1 MLLTAKELAQ
11 ELDVHVSTVRRA
23 YRTGRIPYERL
34 CKMYLFDLEKVRDA
48 MRLNGFTLAGSE
60 DGLRATGRE
69 SGRRAQPTRPRLG
82 KTGASVAQKK
92 RGKK

>member
-34 CKMYLFDLEKVRDA
+34 CKMYLFDLEKVRHA
-48 MRLNGFTLAGSE
+48 MRLNGLTLVATE
-60 DGLRATGRE
+60 DGLRATDGA

-82 KTGASVAQKK
+82 NTGALPTALITGV
-92 RGKK
+92 R

>member
-34 CKMYLFDLEKVRDA
+34 CKMYLFDLEKVRHA
-48 MRLNGFTLAGSE
+48 MRLNGFTLVGGE
-60 DGLRATGRE
+60 DGLRVTDGE
-69 SGRRAQPTRPRLG
+69 SGRRAQPISPRLG
-82 KTGASVAQKK
+82 KTGASIAEKP

>member
-11 ELDVHVSTVRRA
+11 EFDVHVSTVRRA

-34 CKMYLFDLEKVRDA
+34 CKMYLFDLEKVRHA
-48 MRLNGFTLAGSE
+48 MRLNGFTLAGTE
-60 DGLRATGRE
+60 EGLRATGGD

-82 KTGASVAQKK
+82 KTGASIAQKP

>member
-11 ELDVHVSTVRRA
+11 EFDVHISTVRRA

-48 MRLNGFTLAGSE
+48 MRLNGFSLVGTE
-60 DGLRATGRE
+60 DGLRATDGD

-82 KTGASVAQKK
+82 KTGASIAQKP

>member
-11 ELDVHVSTVRRA
+11 EFDVHISTVRRA

-34 CKMYLFDLEKVRDA
+34 CKMYLFDLGKVRDA
-48 MRLNGFTLAGSE
+48 MRLNGFSLVGAE
-60 DGLRATGRE
+60 DGLRATDGDSR
-69 SGRRAQPTRPRLG
+69 RRAQPTRPRLG
-82 KTGASVAQKK
+82 KTGASIAQKP

>member
-34 CKMYLFDLEKVRDA
+34 CKMYLFDLEKVRHA
-48 MRLNGFTLAGSE
+48 MRLNGFTLVGTE
-60 DGLRATGRE
+60 DGLRATGGE
-69 SGRRAQPTRPRLG
+69 SRRRAQPIRPRLG
-82 KTGASVAQKK
+82 KTGASIAQAPRRKK
-92 RGKK
+92 

>member
-11 ELDVHVSTVRRA
+11 EFDVHISTVRRA

-34 CKMYLFDLEKVRDA
+34 CKMYLFDLEKVRLA
-48 MRLNGFTLAGSE
+48 MRLNGFTLAEPE
-60 DGLRATGRE
+60 DGLRATAGD
-69 SGRRAQPTRPRLG
+69 SRRCAQPTRPRLG
-82 KTGASVAQKK
+82 KTGASIAQKP

>member
-34 CKMYLFDLEKVRDA
+34 CKMYLFDLEKVRHA
-48 MRLNGFTLAGSE
+48 MRLNGFTLVGTE
-60 DGLRATGRE
+60 DGLRATGGASR
-69 SGRRAQPTRPRLG
+69 RRAQPTRPRLG
-82 KTGASVAQKK
+82 KTGASIAPKPRRKK
-92 RGKK
+92 